1 MSTWTDNLTMETMA
15 KERANPPFD
24 VRKVRFSLSFNPS
37 SDPRRSFET
46 DV

>member
-24 VRKVRFSLSFNPS
+24 VRKVSRNPLLPTAPKLS
-37 SDPRRSFET
+37 D
-46 DV
+46 

>member
-24 VRKVRFSLSFNPS
+24 VRKVSRNLFFFTDCPELS
-37 SDPRRSFET
+37 D
-46 DV
+46 